1 MSRKHEN
8 TQLIFCLTESNLINP
23 LYIDDSTK
31 LLNSVQQNISL
42 LDDSLVLRILI
53 VWSVRLDNAVD
64 FINYAVQP
72 SICNEL

>member
-1 MSRKHEN
+1 
-8 TQLIFCLTESNLINP
+8 LTESNLINL

-53 VWSVRLDNAVD
+53 IWSVRLDDAVD
-64 FINYAVQP
+64 FINDAVQP
-72 SICNEL
+72 SIGNEL